1 MARTQKY
8 IFKNKEAQTMLDFL
22 QIIYPEMSKEEIMI
36 LCIKT
41 RWEIDANKLKDTLMA
56 IMPKSN

>member
-1 MARTQKY
+1 
-8 IFKNKEAQTMLDFL
+8 MLDFL